1 MTNEEIRLFCNELKQ
16 KFSESSTIVQVQSEY
31 YSIQSC
37 IKEPN
42 KLYVFGDNTWRV
54 GKGGQAVIRDLINVF
69 GIATKVA
76 PGVNNWDYFKDE
88 LNTLSVIF
96 KDISNLVHICSHKRY
111 KFLIFPKEG
120 LGTGLSEMPT
130 RAPESYKIMVQC
142 LNEIFGTTYEHSVI
156 NAGGVLDPDKF
167 KGFISGFGPEYNH

>member
-1 MTNEEIRLFCNELKQ
+1 MTKEEIQIFCAELKQ
-16 KFSESSTIVQVQSEY
+16 KFNDSGAKVQVQAEY

-42 KLYVFGDNTWRV
+42 KLYVFGDNTRRV
-54 GKGGQAVIRDLINVF
+54 GNGGQAIIRDLINTF

-76 PGVNNWDYFKDE
+76 PGINDWDYFTDE

-96 KDISNLVHICSHKRY
+96 KDITSLVHLCLHKRY
-111 KFLIFPKEG
+111 RFLVFPKDG

-130 RAPESYKIMVQC
+130 RAPESFKIMVQC
-142 LNEIFGTTYEHSVI
+142 LNEIFGTNYEHSVI
-156 NAGGVLDPDKF
+156 NTGGVIDPDKF
-167 KGFISGFGPEYNH
+167 KEFISGFGPEYNH